1 MNIRVLLAI
10 CVAIALIAPR
20 AQGQSADA
28 LKKAQSSF
36 DQAQLDYLQG
46 KYDEA
51 AAGFQAAYDARPFPQ
66 FIYNIAASHHMK
78 AKKNSDIASYKK
90 AVELYKRYLSEDPN
104 AADKPKVDK
113 TIVVLEAEI
122 KRLEDAAKANA
133 GAGSG
138 SGSGSATAPPAGPS
152 QEVQQLGDVKVHG
165 LVVID
170 TNIRDVTI
178 YLDDPHGKPF
188 ATTPWSGELE
198 GTHKVYFE
206 KRGYAPSEGTIS
218 ADPSK
223 LFVLNH
229 DMAQDTHQAWVD
241 VTANVK
247 AQVHIDDKNVAPF
260 EVPLSRPMSPG
271 KHTFYVTAEGYD
283 EYSETVDI
291 AAGQNYTVKAT
302 LKGSPLGKLDVVGA
316 GIEDATILVDG
327 KVLCDHGPCIKS
339 VPEGDH
345 QVTVMRP
352 DYKTYSKR
360 VLVQAKSETT
370 VKVLLQPQPGRGDA
384 IAAYIVTAVFG
395 GAGIYCGLQASK
407 LHDDLQKGIAAGN
420 PPVDSND
427 PRILKGKIY
436 AISADAGFAIAGITA
451 LTALYYTFRE
461 KGAPSTATVD
471 VRALAL
477 QPQIGSHYAGLGMEV
492 HW

>member
-1 MNIRVLLAI
+1 MNIRVLIAI
-10 CVAIALIAPR
+10 CVAIALFAPR

-28 LKKAQSSF
+28 LKKAQAAF

-51 AAGFQAAYDARPFPQ
+51 ATGFQSAYDARPFPQ

-78 AKKNSDIASYKK
+78 GKKTSDIAAYKK
-90 AVELYKRYLSEDPN
+90 AVELYKRYMSEDPN
-104 AADKPKVDK
+104 AADKPKVEK
-113 TIVVLEAEI
+113 TVVVLEAEI
-122 KRLEDAAKANA
+122 KRLEDAAKAA
-133 GAGSG
+133 GTGSGAGSG
-138 SGSGSATAPPAGPS
+138 SAVVPAGPS
-152 QEVQQLGDVKVHG
+152 QEVQNLGDVKVHG

-170 TNIRDVTI
+170 TNIREVTI

-206 KRGYAPSEGTIS
+206 KRGYAPSEGTIA

-229 DMAQDTHQAWVD
+229 DMAQDTHQAWID

-247 AQVHIDDKNVAPF
+247 AQVRIDDRNVAPF
-260 EVPLSRPMSPG
+260 EVPLSRPIAPG
-271 KHTFYVTAEGYD
+271 KHTFWVSAEGYD
-283 EYSETVDI
+283 EYTETVDV
-291 AAGQNYTVKAT
+291 AAGQNYTVKAS
-302 LKGSPLGKLDVVGA
+302 LKGSPLGKLDVVGV

-352 DYKTYSKR
+352 DYKTYPNGI
-360 VLVQAKSETT
+360 VVQAKSETR
-370 VKVLLQPQPGRGDA
+370 VKVVLQPQRGRGDA
-384 IAAYIVTAVFG
+384 IAAYVVTAVFG

-407 LHDDLQKGIAAGN
+407 LHDDLQKGITAGM

-427 PRILKGKIY
+427 PRILRGKIY

-461 KGAPSTATVD
+461 KGTPSTALVD
-471 VRALAL
+471 VR
-477 QPQIGSHYAGLGMEV
+477 
-492 HW
+492 

>member
-1 MNIRVLLAI
+1 MNYRVVLAI
-10 CVAIALIAPR
+10 AFAIAAIGLGAPR
-20 AQGQSADA
+20 AHGQSADA
-28 LKKAQSSF
+28 LKKAQASF

-46 KYDEA
+46 KYDDA
-51 AAGFQAAYDARPFPQ
+51 ATGFQAAYDARPFPQ

-78 AKKNSDIASYKK
+78 GKKNSDVASYKK

-104 AADKPKVDK
+104 ATDKPKVEK
-113 TIVVLEAEI
+113 TVAVLEAEI
-122 KRLEDAAKANA
+122 KRLTDAGAGTGS

-138 SGSGSATAPPAGPS
+138 SAATPAAPS

-170 TNIRDVTI
+170 TNIREVTI

-247 AQVHIDDKNVAPF
+247 ASVHIDDKNVAPF
-260 EVPLSRPMSPG
+260 DVPLSRPMAPG

-283 EYSETVDI
+283 EYSETVDV
-291 AAGQNYTVKAT
+291 AAGQNYTIKAT
-302 LKGSPLGKLDVVGA
+302 LKGSPLGKLDIVGI

-327 KVLCDHGPCIKS
+327 KVLCEHGPCIKS

-345 QVTVMRP
+345 QVTVIRP

-360 VLVQAKSETT
+360 ILVQAKSETT
-370 VKVLLQPQPGRGDA
+370 VKVVLQPQPGRGDA
-384 IAAYIVTAVFG
+384 IAAYVVTAVFG

-407 LHDDLQKGIAAGN
+407 LHDDLQKGITAGS

-427 PRILKGKIY
+427 PRIVRGKIY

-461 KGAPSTATVD
+461 KGSPSTAVVD

-477 QPQIGSHYAGLGMEV
+477 QPQVNTHYAGLGMEV

>member
-1 MNIRVLLAI
+1 MNYRVVLAT
-10 CVAIALIAPR
+10 AIAILAVVVLGAPR
-20 AQGQSADA
+20 AHGQSADA
-28 LKKAQSSF
+28 LKKAQASF

-51 AAGFQAAYDARPFPQ
+51 ATGFQAAYDARPFPQ

-78 AKKNSDIASYKK
+78 GKKTSDVAEYKK
-90 AVELYKRYLSEDPN
+90 AVELYKRYLTEDPN
-104 AADKPKVDK
+104 ATDKPKVDK
-113 TIVVLEAEI
+113 TVAVLEAEI
-122 KRLEDAAKANA
+122 KRLTDA

-138 SGSGSATAPPAGPS
+138 SGSGSAAAAVS
-152 QEVQQLGDVKVHG
+152 QDVQNLGDVKVHG

-170 TNIRDVTI
+170 TNVRDVTI

-188 ATTPWSGELE
+188 AQTPWSGELE

-247 AQVHIDDKNVAPF
+247 AQVYIDDKNVAPF
-260 EVPLSRPMSPG
+260 DVPLSRPMAPG
-271 KHTFYVTAEGYD
+271 KHTFYITAEGYD
-283 EYSETVDI
+283 EYTETVDV
-291 AAGQNYTVKAT
+291 AAGQNYTVKGT
-302 LKGSPLGKLDVVGA
+302 LKGSPLGKLDIVGV

-327 KVLCDHGPCIKS
+327 KVLCEHGPCIKS
-339 VPEGDH
+339 VPEGEH
-345 QVTVMRP
+345 QVTVMRE
-352 DYKTYSKR
+352 DYKTYSKKI
-360 VLVQAKSETT
+360 LVQAKSETT
-370 VKVLLQPQPGRGDA
+370 VKVVLQPQPGRGDA
-384 IAAYIVTAVFG
+384 IAAYVVTAIFG

-427 PRILKGKIY
+427 QRILRGKIY

-451 LTALYYTFRE
+451 LTALYYTFRD
-461 KGAPSTATVD
+461 KGSPSTAVVD

-477 QPQIGSHYAGLGMEV
+477 QPQIDAHYAGLGMEV
-492 HW
+492 RW

>member
-1 MNIRVLLAI
+1 MNYRVVVAI
-10 CVAIALIAPR
+10 CVAIAWMTFAPY

-28 LKKAQSSF
+28 LKKAQSAF

-51 AAGFQAAYDARPFPQ
+51 AAGFQSAYDARPFPQ

-78 AKKNSDIASYKK
+78 AKKTSDIAAYKK
-90 AVELYKRYLSEDPN
+90 AVEEYKRYISEDPN
-104 AADKPKVDK
+104 AADKPKVEK
-113 TIVVLEAEI
+113 TIAVLEDEI
-122 KRLEDAAKANA
+122 KRLEDAAKASA

-138 SGSGSATAPPAGPS
+138 SGSGSAAPPAGPS
-152 QEVQQLGDVKVHG
+152 QEVQNLGDVKVHG

-170 TNIRDVTI
+170 TNVRDVTI
-178 YLDDPHGKPF
+178 YLDDPKSKPF

-206 KRGYAPSEGTIS
+206 KRGYAPSEGTIA

-247 AQVHIDDKNVAPF
+247 AQVRIDDHNVAPF
-260 EVPLSRPMSPG
+260 DVPLSRPIAPG
-271 KHTFYVTAEGYD
+271 KHTFWVSAEGYD
-283 EYSETVDI
+283 EYEETLDV

-302 LKGSPLGKLDVVGA
+302 LRGSPVGKLDIVGV

-339 VPEGDH
+339 LPEGDH

-360 VLVQAKSETT
+360 ILVQAKSETT
-370 VKVLLQPQPGRGDA
+370 VKVVLQPQPGRGDA
-384 IAAYIVTAVFG
+384 IAAYVVAAIFG
-395 GAGIYCGLQASK
+395 GAGVYCGLQSSK
-407 LHDDLQKGIAAGN
+407 LHDDLSKGISGN

-436 AISADAGFAIAGITA
+436 AVSADAGYTIGAIS
-451 LTALYYTFRE
+451 LLSALYYTFRE
-461 KGAPSTATVD
+461 KGPASSASID
-471 VRALAL
+471 IRALAL
-477 QPQIGSHYAGLGMEV
+477 QPRIDAHYAGLGMEV